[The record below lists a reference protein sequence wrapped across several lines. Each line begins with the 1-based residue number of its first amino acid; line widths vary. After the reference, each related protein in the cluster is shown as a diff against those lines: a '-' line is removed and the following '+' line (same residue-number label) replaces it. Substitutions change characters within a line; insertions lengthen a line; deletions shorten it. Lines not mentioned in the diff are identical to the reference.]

1 MSEQTIRVGIASFAH
16 LHAMSYAHAVN
27 QLEGATLTGI
37 WDEDPERGQKYAAQF
52 NTTFYSDLDSLLDA
66 IDTVIVA
73 SANVD
78 HKPLVLAAAAK
89 KVPVLCE
96 KPLATTPADAREMI
110 EACAKAGVQLGTA
123 FPVRYSDAVRKLRDA
138 VQSGALGQTL
148 MIRGTNR
155 GTYPGGWF
163 GQREKSGGGAVM
175 DHTVHVADIV
185 GWIWEC
191 DFAEVY
197 AEAATRFHDTEVDDC
212 GMLLATLANGVTLSL
227 DPSWSR
233 PNQSF
238 PTWGDVTLEVTG
250 TDGVASIDVFNQNN
264 ELFNNQT
271 VRAQWQN
278 WGDNLDYLM
287 IKDWVEAIRDG
298 KPAPI
303 SGEDGLRAE
312 LLVEA
317 AYRSVESHQP
327 EKVG

>member
-1 MSEQTIRVGIASFAH
+1 MSEQMIRVGIASFAH

-110 EACAKAGVQLGTA
+110 EACAKAGLQLGTA

-303 SGEDGLRAE
+303 SGEDGLRAV